1 MSSNEYYE
9 KDYNLVVETGC
20 VGFMASVYHRMLES
34 GHNEKF
40 GLCLEIGAGRGQ
52 HFKYVKHDFDKYISS
67 DIIDFSKNS
76 EHILD
81 RRHEFQI
88 QNAESLEAFADGSI
102 DRLIVTCVL
111 AHLTHPEKA
120 LTEWKRVVRAGGI
133 LDIYV
138 PCEPSLLLSIAQKLT
153 TKIKVEKL
161 GWNYERIQYREH
173 RNHYP
178 MIRMLIND
186 VFQDSKITKRH
197 FPPRLSF
204 WQLSLF
210 STFRI
215 FKQF

>member
-1 MSSNEYYE
+1 MSNNEYYE
-9 KDYNLVVETGC
+9 NDYNLVIETGC

-34 GHNEKF
+34 GHTEKF
-40 GLCLEIGAGRGQ
+40 KLCLEIGAGTGQ
-52 HFKYVKHDFDKYISS
+52 HFKYVKHDFDRYISS
-67 DIIDFSKNS
+67 DIRDFREKS
-76 EHILD
+76 EQILD
-81 RRHEFQI
+81 SRHEFQI

-102 DRLIVTCVL
+102 DRLIATCVL
-111 AHLTHPEKA
+111 SHLTHPEKA
-120 LTEWKRVVRAGGI
+120 LIEWKRVLRTGGV

-138 PCEPSLLLSIAQKLT
+138 PSEPSLLLGIAQKLT

-186 VFQDSKITKRH
+186 VFQDSKVTKRN
-197 FPPRLSF
+197 FPPGLSF
-204 WQLSLF
+204 WQFSLF

-215 FKQF
+215 FK